1 MISISAI
8 LDVFITL
15 NILILVAF
23 SGWWICRYLLQT
35 FGLQH
40 AYRSHLKLLN
50 ALFLAVLISPALI
63 LTLNALQTHGFTAHL
78 KFNLSDQIVSHYLS
92 GGFDMKAAD
101 LERLLAVRGTLTE
114 NLANAVGW
122 GASSI
127 IAVFLLGGVI
137 SVGRLIFSAFCL
149 YRIVRQSH
157 AWRKLGRVK
166 IGLSDR
172 ILVPFSTR
180 GLRNYYIV
188 IPSHMLGQK
197 DEMKVS
203 LAHEL
208 QHLRQGHIEWE
219 ILLEVLKPIFFWNPA
234 YHAWKRQVEHLRELS
249 CDSEVLKKGRVDIVS
264 YCETLLS
271 VCQRSL
277 RKDRS
282 FLIAFPKV
290 TLVTADRLSWRE
302 GRKSFLEQRVVSLL
316 HANHMRRPRILTLC
330 FIVPLVASV
339 LLCAVAIQR
348 SGDWSQDRLMLSTIV
363 NLERLDQINSQ
374 ASTLGAWN

>member
-1 MISISAI
+1 MVDLSLSIVKLWLTACLSKP
-8 LDVFITL
+8 FETFER
-15 NILILVAF
+15 LILGRSYF
-23 SGWWICRYLLQT
+23 SRFDFNVECSANTRVYRASQIQSVGSSCLALLKRWI
-35 FGLQH
+35 
-40 AYRSHLKLLN
+40 
-50 ALFLAVLISPALI
+50 
-63 LTLNALQTHGFTAHL
+63 
-78 KFNLSDQIVSHYLS
+78 
-92 GGFDMKAAD
+92 DMKAAD

-114 NLANAVGW
+114 NVANAVGW

-127 IAVFLLGGVI
+127 IGVFLLGCAI
-137 SVGRLIFSAFCL
+137 SVWRLIFSAFCL

-208 QHLRQGHIEWE
+208 QHLRQGDIEWE

-290 TLVTADRLSWRE
+290 TLVTADRSWRE
-302 GRKSFLEQRVVSLL
+302 GMIRL
-316 HANHMRRPRILTLC
+316 N
-330 FIVPLVASV
+330 
-339 LLCAVAIQR
+339 
-348 SGDWSQDRLMLSTIV
+348 SGC
-363 NLERLDQINSQ
+363 N
-374 ASTLGAWN
+374 